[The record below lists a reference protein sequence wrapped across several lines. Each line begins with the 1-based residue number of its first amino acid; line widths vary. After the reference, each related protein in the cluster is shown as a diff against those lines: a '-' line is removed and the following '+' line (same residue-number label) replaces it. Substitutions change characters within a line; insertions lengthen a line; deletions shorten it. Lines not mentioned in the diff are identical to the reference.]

1 MTTILDFIKITRVKG
16 VASYCLV
23 STDGRR
29 MAGNAAYTK
38 EFYSDLARIA
48 QESARTADDTP
59 LPPPACFS
67 VRGPSASLLVI
78 PVGGYTLGIT
88 TTPDTPENQLI
99 EDVQAFLHRIRHQH
113 TVSQKS

>member
-16 VASYCLV
+16 VDSYCLV

-29 MAGNAAYTK
+29 MAGNAAFTT
-38 EFYSDLARIA
+38 EFYSELARIS
-48 QESARTADDTP
+48 QSCARTTDDTT
-59 LPPPACFS
+59 LPPPTCFS

-78 PVGGYTLGIT
+78 PVGGYTLGI
-88 TTPDTPENQLI
+88 PITPEVSENKLI
-99 EDVQAFLHRIRHQH
+99 EDVQAFLNRIRHQH